1 MASHLSHNSRAQIT
15 TIYEL
20 CNTPLSSIDKDNST
34 LNCTSSSTTNALSL
48 TSSPVERML
57 PSIIPNPLPTDCLV
71 GARAYV
77 RARAAHATAI
87 AFAAAH
93 DAVAVDTAHTMLLE
107 KICTIF
113 LQRALGINPNSISIE
128 DQALLSE
135 QAKKYQSVK
144 TVEQYQDMIWC
155 LSNWGDDE

>member
-57 PSIIPNPLPTDCLV
+57 PSIIPNPLPTNGLG

-77 RARAAHATAI
+77 RACTVLATAI
-87 AFAAAH
+87 ASAAAK
-93 DAVAVDTAHTMLLE
+93 DAAAVKTTHTMLLE
-107 KICTIF
+107 KHCKMF
-113 LQRALGINPNSISIE
+113 LQRAIGINPNGTPIQ
-128 DQALLSE
+128 DQTLLPEKS
-135 QAKKYQSVK
+135 KKYK
-144 TVEQYQDMIWC
+144 
-155 LSNWGDDE
+155 L